1 MIIIAENKTNHY
13 LMKKFL
19 TAIENA
25 KNSHLIENNNNSTQN
40 VGFHQA
46 FDPSKVDI
54 HSEDDTVEIEELELL
69 SRSLNNEPA
78 KQNKVLKLL
87 NIATKGLII
96 PVIVAAAWFGSSTSE
111 TSTYEQ
117 IADTN
122 NTTIDSVV
130 VAAEPEEQAAP
141 ELVQLT
147 QDQVELNSQDNQ
159 YKIPLDTLN
168 KSTSFK
174 TPKSLKDE
182 IKDVEKFTPYPY
194 KDESGISIGYGTL
207 FLNNTAPENIPD
219 DWRNVLYKR
228 CNLSNEQI
236 EKFENQ
242 NHEQELN
249 EYTKEIQSQI
259 DKIEARIENKRKEL
273 KKWNKIKNRAK
284 RKRYTNNVKKAIN
297 RLENKST
304 NLENKSIIAKKRG
317 VIIKELAEICFDI
330 EIELI
335 ENNAIPKYFG
345 KDFSLLDKE
354 LQEVIVDMMYNIGK
368 DFLKATYKVFRSH
381 INNYIKEIKKPN
393 KDQQKIINLAG
404 LIHTEISE
412 RSPAYLSQ
420 QEGSG
425 RAKNNIKKLEKF
437 LENIITSTKT
447 NESYS
452 MKSVYKHLFV

>member
-25 KNSHLIENNNNSTQN
+25 KNSHLIENNNNSTKH
-40 VGFHQA
+40 VGLHQA

-54 HSEDDTVEIEELELL
+54 HNEDDTVEIEDLELL

-207 FLNNTAPENIPD
+207 FLNNTAPENIPV

-228 CNLSNEQI
+228 CNLSNAQI

-317 VIIKELAEICFDI
+317 VITKELAEVCFDI

-368 DFLKATYKVFRSH
+368 DFLKATYKDFRKH

-393 KDQQKIINLAG
+393 KDQQKIINLAS
-404 LIHTEISE
+404 LILTEISE
-412 RSPAYLSQ
+412 RSPAYLLQ
-420 QEGSG
+420 QKGSG

-437 LENIITSTKT
+437 LENIRNSTKT